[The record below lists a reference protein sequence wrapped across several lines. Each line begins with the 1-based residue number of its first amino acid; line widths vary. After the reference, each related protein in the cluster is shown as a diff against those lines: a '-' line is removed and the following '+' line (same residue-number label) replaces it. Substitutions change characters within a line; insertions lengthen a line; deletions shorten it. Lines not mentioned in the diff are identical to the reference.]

1 MNQSGDLHFGR
12 YNTYMLIAKYNCCCV
27 YIVVSFVS
35 ENTEILISE

>member
-1 MNQSGDLHFGR
+1 MTQPGDLHFGR
-12 YNTYMLIAKYNCCCV
+12 YNTFMLIAKYNCYSM